1 MRALN
6 ADAFTTDIKATAD
19 QEFIVFIAGVKRA
32 SITLREF
39 LACDT
44 SDSFRVLWVQKAK
57 EARLDAFQIGDLMEH
72 VEELIALSDEFS
84 DFPPSL
90 GDAVA

>member
-6 ADAFTTDIKATAD
+6 ADAFTVNIKATID
-19 QEFIVFIAGVKRA
+19 EDFMVFIAGVKRA

-39 LACDT
+39 FACDT
-44 SDSFRVLWVQKAK
+44 SDSFRTLWTKKAK
-57 EARLDAFQIGDLMEH
+57 EAQLDAFQIGDLMEH
-72 VEELIALSDEFS
+72 VEEQLALSEEFS
-84 DFPPSL
+84 GFSPSL